1 MNVKLNGID
10 RVKHYI
16 DEKDINAKIVVL
28 DSSTKT
34 SKLAAEAL
42 GCTIAQIAKSIVF
55 KGSRPIVVV
64 ISGDKKV
71 DLTLLSN
78 IVKERVEMADPEYI
92 QANTGY
98 RVGGVPPFPHN
109 PQVKTYLDASLFR
122 WSEVWAAAG
131 EPNAVMK
138 IKVSD
143 LQNTIC
149 AEIINVSK
157 D

>member
-1 MNVKLNGID
+1 MKGLE
-10 RVKHYI
+10 RVKHYL
-16 DEKDINAKIVVL
+16 DEKGINAEIVVL

-55 KGSRPIVVV
+55 KGSKPIIVV

-71 DLTLLSN
+71 DLNTLSN
-78 IVKERVEMADPEYI
+78 VAKERVEMADSKYI

-98 RVGGVPPFPHN
+98 VVGGVPPFPHN
-109 PQVKTYLDASLFR
+109 PGVKIYLDASLFR
-122 WSEVWAAAG
+122 WGEVWAAAG
-131 EPNAVMK
+131 APNALMK
-138 IKVSD
+138 IKVRD

-149 AEIINVSK
+149 AEIIDTSER
-157 D
+157 

>member
-1 MNVKLNGID
+1 MKGID
-10 RVKHYI
+10 RVKHFI
-16 DEKDINAKIVVL
+16 DEKGINAEIVVL

-42 GCTIAQIAKSIVF
+42 GCTVAQIAKSIVF

-71 DLTLLSN
+71 DLNTLSN
-78 IVKERVEMADPEYI
+78 IVNERVEMADPEYI

-98 RVGGVPPFPHN
+98 VIGGVPPFPHN
-109 PQVKTYLDASLFR
+109 PQVKIYLDVSLFR

-143 LQNTIC
+143 LQSTIC

-157 D
+157 H